1 MTFSIQ
7 FVEQGSWESWF
18 APGELVLN
26 DSIESFVASV
36 DPGTEWTR
44 RDYERQWRTG
54 LKRITDGETKS
65 CLITSLPD
73 PGQTDFLQFWPM
85 YRVRDWVVL
94 QEKWM
99 LPTGLPPGFDPARPY
114 QIVEDWISISDTG
127 QKISEWWVPYRD
139 VIDFRPQSL
148 RDNQPKK

>member
-7 FVEQGSWESWF
+7 FVEQGSWELWF

-44 RDYERQWRTG
+44 HDYERQWRDG
-54 LKRITDGETKS
+54 LTRIIDGEPKS

-73 PGQTDFLQFWPM
+73 PGQTDFLVFWPT
-85 YRVRDWVVL
+85 YRVRDWVVF
-94 QEKWM
+94 QEKWK
-99 LPTGLPPGFDPARPY
+99 LPKGFPCGFDPAKPY

-127 QKISEWWVPYRD
+127 HKLSEWWVSYVD
-139 VIDFRPQSL
+139 VIEFCRNGS
-148 RDNQPKK
+148 